1 MGSTWETV
9 GQQASKAPSSSQAA
23 HCDVNI
29 SKPKCLSLAPF
40 NKNLKYSMESRCFL
54 TLSPTP
60 KSLGPQVVVTG
71 MPGAEPFYHPQS
83 ICQGSRAAAP
93 QSARYST
100 IYKVGY
106 WGLQAGLTAKGK
118 TFKEENHTRTCTRT
132 NKCFHWEMQRE
143 EGKGP
148 AQWLSAGL
156 PNELQ
161 PSEGPVPT
169 DRSQQERAV

>member
-1 MGSTWETV
+1 MLLQVPDALQLSLSESQGCFMGSTWETV

-60 KSLGPQVVVTG
+60 KSLGPQVAVTG
-71 MPGAEPFYHPQS
+71 MSGAEPFYHPQS

-106 WGLQAGLTAKGK
+106 WGLQAGLTAKGRHSK
-118 TFKEENHTRTCTRT
+118 RKITQGLAHAPTSVSTGKCRERKE
-132 NKCFHWEMQRE
+132 
-143 EGKGP
+143 KG
-148 AQWLSAGL
+148 LLNG
-156 PNELQ
+156 
-161 PSEGPVPT
+161 
-169 DRSQQERAV
+169 